1 MLNQYSGFIPQLYRR
16 YIDDVVG
23 AAYCAREDLDSFVE
37 FISNFHPALQF
48 THTITEDGDLPFLDI
63 SLSISEE
70 RITTS
75 AHYKPNDT
83 HSYLH
88 HIPNTARRAFPTV
101 SSCESDVCA
110 VWSAISSR
118 RHMRRVP
125 FLKSADTLPLFS
137 NATCNECH
145 VLVGVMPSKT
155 PT

>member
-1 MLNQYSGFIPQLYRR
+1 MLNQHSGFIPQLYRR

-37 FISNFHPALQF
+37 F
-48 THTITEDGDLPFLDI
+48 PFLDI

-75 AHYKPNDT
+75 VHYKPNDT

-88 HIPNTARRAFPTV
+88 HIPNTPRRAFPTV

-125 FLKSADTLPLFS
+125 FLKSADTLPPFS
-137 NATCNECH
+137 NATCNGCH

-155 PT
+155 PK